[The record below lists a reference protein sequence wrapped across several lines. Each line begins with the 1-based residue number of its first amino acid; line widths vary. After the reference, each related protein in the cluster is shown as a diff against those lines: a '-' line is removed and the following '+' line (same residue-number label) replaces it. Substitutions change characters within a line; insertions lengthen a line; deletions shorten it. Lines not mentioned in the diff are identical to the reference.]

1 MRRSRVLALSFASK
15 HLPFEHNYKTEGRRR
30 KEESK
35 MEHCELHM
43 ELGKPDAGK
52 PPVRF
57 DEGRKQTVIGPRAS
71 QSVASRLLYPALHKR
86 STRDGFQTPLLPF
99 HSVCQTLEAA
109 ESEPF

>member
-1 MRRSRVLALSFASK
+1 MRRCRVLTLSFASK
-15 HLPFEHNYKTEGRRR
+15 HLPFEHNYKTIGRRR

-57 DEGRKQTVIGPRAS
+57 DEGWKTDVIGLRSLSIRSSPYFAQLVINAS
-71 QSVASRLLYPALHKR
+71 
-86 STRDGFQTPLLPF
+86 
-99 HSVCQTLEAA
+99 
-109 ESEPF
+109 